1 MKETPA
7 EELERFK
14 REIDLRA
21 YAQSLGYEL
30 DKRDSWK
37 GAFVMRRNDDKIR
50 IKLNADGHWIYF
62 SFRDPADNGTIL
74 DFAQRRRGRNL
85 GQVRVELRQW
95 AGEPWNPSPAE
106 QQSTEPVAKDFWKVR
121 RAWNVMAPVPPHPYL
136 EQVRKIPIEVLLSD
150 RFRGCVRMARN
161 GVAAFPH
168 FDAEGL
174 CGLEFKGPDF
184 KARFIA
190 GGRKG
195 LWFSN
200 RFAGDDALL
209 IFESAL
215 EALSH
220 AALCP
225 DERIRYV
232 STGGY
237 ISEQQRP
244 LIAAAIRE
252 MPAGAD
258 IVASMNRD
266 VAGQRLAGIVRE
278 VFVGTGATDRRFI
291 SDHPRDFKDW
301 NDMLKAKGAISNEVQ
316 VHETQTYTG

>member
-1 MKETPA
+1 MNETPA

-21 YAQSLGYEL
+21 YAESLGYEY
-30 DKRDSWK
+30 DKHDSWK
-37 GAFVMRRNDDKIR
+37 GSFVMRRKDDKIK
-50 IKLNADGHWIYF
+50 ITLAPDGHWVYA
-62 SFRDPADNGTIL
+62 SYRDPSDNGTII
-74 DFAQRRRGRNL
+74 DFVQRRRGRNL
-85 GQVRVELRQW
+85 GQVRLELRQLTGG
-95 AGEPWNPSPAE
+95 AWNPTPAE
-106 QQSTEPVAKDFWKVR
+106 QPSVHAAGKDISKVR
-121 RAWNVMAPVPPHPYL
+121 RVWNVMAPVPPHPYL
-136 EQVRKIPIEVLLSD
+136 EQQRKIPAEILLSA
-150 RFRGCVRMARN
+150 RFRGLVRMGRN

-174 CGLEFKGPDF
+174 CGLEFKGPEF

-195 LWFSN
+195 LWSSN
-200 RFAGDDALL
+200 RFVGDDSLL

-215 EALSH
+215 EALSY
-220 AALCP
+220 AALFP
-225 DERIRYV
+225 DERNRYA

-258 IVASMNRD
+258 IVTSMNRD
-266 VAGQRLAGIVRE
+266 GAGQQLADIVRE
-278 VFVGTGATDRRFI
+278 VYVGTGLTDRCFI
-291 SDHPRDFKDW
+291 EYYPRDFKDW
-301 NDMLKAKGAISNEVQ
+301 NDYLKAEKGA
-316 VHETQTYTG
+316 

>member
-21 YAQSLGYEL
+21 YAESLGYVH
-30 DKRDSWK
+30 DKQKSWK
-37 GAFVMRRNDDKIR
+37 GNFVMRRGDDKIK
-50 IKLNADGHWIYF
+50 IILGADGHWVYQ
-62 SFRDPADNGTIL
+62 SYRDPADNGTIL

-95 AGEPWNPSPAE
+95 AGEPWNPAPAE
-106 QQSTEPVAKDFWKVR
+106 QQSVQPVAKDVWKVR
-121 RAWNVMAPVPPHPYL
+121 RVWNVMAPVPPHPYL
-136 EQVRKIPIEVLLSD
+136 EQQRKIPVEVLLSD
-150 RFRGCVRMARN
+150 RFRGCVRMGRN

-174 CGLEFKGPDF
+174 CGMEFKGPDI

-215 EALSH
+215 EALSY
-220 AALCP
+220 AALHS
-225 DERIRYV
+225 DWLEDRIRYASV
-232 STGGY
+232 AGDINRY
-237 ISEQQRP
+237 QEE
-244 LIAAAIRE
+244 LIMSAILEMRE
-252 MPAGAD
+252 DAD
-258 IVASMNRD
+258 IVVSMNAD
-266 VAGQRLAGIVRE
+266 AAGAMHTAKVRALFNRLAGS
-278 VFVGTGATDRRFI
+278 DRRFI
-291 SDHPRDFKDW
+291 EHYPKDFNDW
-301 NDMLKAKGAISNEVQ
+301 NDFLKATRSLN
-316 VHETQTYTG
+316 HETGTISI